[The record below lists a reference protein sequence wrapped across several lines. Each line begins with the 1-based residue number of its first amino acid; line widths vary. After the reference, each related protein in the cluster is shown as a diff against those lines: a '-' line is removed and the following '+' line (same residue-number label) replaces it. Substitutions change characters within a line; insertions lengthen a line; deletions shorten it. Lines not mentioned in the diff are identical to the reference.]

1 MSESGL
7 RIRPMYLRDVGDSLL
22 LSNAEGWNQ
31 TENDWKRLAKNPQN
45 ICRVAEQDN
54 RIVGTATAINYAND
68 VAWIGMVLVDKALR
82 GKGISKML
90 LTDLINK
97 LGSCRSVKL
106 DATPAGQPVYEK
118 YGFKDEYIIYRM
130 TNLSPEGSGSREDTD
145 GPQPVRLTDVS
156 DIASLDHSVFGAE
169 RFYLLNSL
177 LNEFPAKAWMV
188 KQDGRITGYALGRQ
202 GVRYHQI
209 GPVFADEFVVARSLI
224 AKALSDLQGQP
235 VVVDIPADK
244 EELIGWLNAKG
255 FVSQR
260 HFVRMYM
267 RVNPFPGRPEN
278 QYLICGPEFG

>member
-1 MSESGL
+1 
-7 RIRPMYLRDVGDSLL
+7 MYLRDVGDSLL

>member
-1 MSESGL
+1 
-7 RIRPMYLRDVGDSLL
+7 MYLRDVGDSLL

-90 LTDLINK
+90 LTDLIDK